1 MRMSKALCAACQR
14 KIDDTARTCPYCGAN
29 PVTGERVDTQTV
41 LEEMFHPRDVSA
53 TESVIEY
60 ARQRQG
66 IVIAVSI
73 LVALVALAA
82 LHQYVSARN
91 TSTTTTSPAV
101 PLTEVADLANQP
113 HETPQPIPD
122 LQYQFDGRSDS
133 MRTMLV
139 EPGAV
144 APQQPGQPAAAPAAP
159 APPAAAVPPARPR

>member
-1 MRMSKALCAACQR
+1 MSKALCAACQR
-14 KIDDTARTCPYCGAN
+14 KIDRMARTCPYCGAN
-29 PVTGERVDTQTV
+29 PVTGERVDTQAV
-41 LEEMFHPRDVSA
+41 LEEMFHPREVSA

-82 LHQYVSARN
+82 LHQYISARN
-91 TSTTTTSPAV
+91 TTTTTTSPAV

-113 HETPQPIPD
+113 QESAQPIPD

-144 APQQPGQPAAAPAAP
+144 SPQQPGQPAAAPAAP
-159 APPAAAVPPARPR
+159 AASTPPARPR